1 MIIGKLTEQGEL
13 FDTNASQVAA
23 KGSSSSKAAEEL
35 AQSVVSSA
43 SNESLPQDY
52 QRVSNIKLR
61 YVALGENKIL
71 MENFEKELMLKVR
84 QTAKILGQKCR
95 LGIVHKMCNQSGYI
109 WTPQNEKITPT
120 YMRDS
125 EDWFKEIWGDCENK
139 GLPTI
144 LIEQVI
150 NRYQSYKK
158 RNKKLPNYVEF
169 KKSTINIKKNYLKY
183 CDCENAVFIRDLHN
197 KVIKLS
203 IEDKRS
209 VLVHKDLWLKKLS
222 AKKSKPS
229 SELKSVAFAANV
241 MFGCRQII
249 PIVQIQETEAYRA
262 KGFFAID
269 INKSAK
275 DWLTFN
281 MPIDGKMVYEKP
293 EVIIAAE
300 SRIKKIEKAINDTL
314 DIMPD
319 KRRGKGV
326 KVDHPDFEGKVF
338 KCTSDGR
345 RRLRLY
351 WKDAHKK
358 LQKAINKLD
367 ILKRIEKFC
376 FDNKLG
382 FAHDD
387 VASGQQNGT
396 FSQDKLKIYWVSR
409 ASEAKFPLEIVNPAY
424 TSQQCPECGHRS
436 PKNRV
441 KDDFKCLNCD
451 YENESHKVGAINIAN
466 KAIKAYSN
474 KERVCAPI
482 SG

>member
-1 MIIGKLTEQGEL
+1 MIDKTLPQQGEL
-13 FDTNASQVAA
+13 FNINTSQVAT
-23 KGSSSSKAAEEL
+23 KTNSSNKVAEEL
-35 AQSVVSSA
+35 TKSIISSITSEIA
-43 SNESLPQDY
+43 PYEY
-52 QRVSNIKLR
+52 ERISNIKLR
-61 YVALGENKIL
+61 YVALGENKAL
-71 MENFEKELMLKVR
+71 MDTFEKEMMLKVR
-84 QTAKILGQKCR
+84 QTAKILGEKCR
-95 LGIVHKMCNQSGYI
+95 LGIVHKICNQTAYI
-109 WTPQNEKITPT
+109 WTPQDEKIKPPF
-120 YMRDS
+120 MRDS
-125 EDWFKEIWGDCENK
+125 EDWFKEVWKDCENK
-139 GLPTI
+139 GLPTTV
-144 LIEQVI
+144 IEQVV

-158 RNKKLPNYVEF
+158 RNKKLPSYVEF
-169 KKSTINIKKNYLKY
+169 KKSTINIKHNYFRY
-183 CDCENAVFIRDLHN
+183 CDCQNAIFLRDFHN
-197 KVIKLS
+197 NVIKLN

-222 AKKSKPS
+222 AKKTKPS
-229 SELKSVAFAANV
+229 SELKSVTFAANL
-241 MFGCRQII
+241 MFDFRQII
-249 PIVQIQETEAYRA
+249 PIVKIKEVEAYRA
-262 KGFFAID
+262 RSFFAID

-281 MPIDGKMVYEKP
+281 MPVDGKMVYEKP
-293 EVIIAAE
+293 EVIAAAE
-300 SRIKKIEKAINDTL
+300 SKIKKIEKAINATL

-319 KRRGKGV
+319 QRKGKGV

-382 FAHDD
+382 FAHDN

-396 FSQDKLKIYWVSR
+396 FSQDKLKKYWVAR
-409 ASEAKFPLEIVNPAY
+409 AAEAKFPLEIVNPAY
-424 TSQQCPECGHRS
+424 TSQECPECGHRS
-436 PKNRV
+436 PNNRI

-474 KERVCAPI
+474 KERVCAPD
-482 SG
+482 SE